1 MSPRRAIARKS
12 DPLTALERRMAE
24 DKVEFV
30 RFEQSDTHG
39 ISRSKTVPV
48 GHVRAFAEGGLNFAL
63 GHLGF
68 TVQTDLAPNTG
79 YLEELG
85 FPDEAGYR
93 LFSGFECECYGDH
106 RDTRQPVFSG
116 MPLLATLRNNFDEPF
131 VYEILR

>member
-1 MSPRRAIARKS
+1 MSPRRAIARKG

-48 GHVRAFAEGGLNFAL
+48 GHVRAFAEGGLTFAL

-85 FPDEAGYR
+85 FPDSLIRPAIHPVRLAQQARGPVRPRQYPIGAKVRPNERIGYCR
-93 LFSGFECECYGDH
+93 GRTG
-106 RDTRQPVFSG
+106 P
-116 MPLLATLRNNFDEPF
+116 
-131 VYEILR
+131 